1 MIQRYCPIG
10 HPAVDF
16 DTETSILDLPRASVV
31 EIALQ
36 VLQGA
41 GVELVE
47 WDALLYIRMK
57 VPRKRRDFSYLVP
70 DDRLED
76 ASNIL
81 ASIDLPLSA
90 PSDLLLKTNDEYAKG
105 RFYRITRSTLP
116 PVISHIVLYPFSL
129 MPVLPSELSAQ
140 PPSHLSPSRCSNILV
155 PRPSAA
161 CAFLLRAITK
171 YPRFCYTRTVL
182 QSNLEE
188 LVLYFF
194 LGYTLRDLP
203 KGEEDEWV
211 REDEHRR
218 IAAASQVIKQWS
230 SDEKWRQG
238 EEWMGGVLAAVV
250 AGDDRLLNS
259 LSAQ

>member
-1 MIQRYCPIG
+1 MIQTQTG
-10 HPAVDF
+10 HPAVDLN
-16 DTETSILDLPRASVV
+16 TEKSILDLPRASVV

-47 WDALLYIRMK
+47 WDAPLYIRMK
-57 VPRKRRDFSYLVP
+57 VPRKRRNFSYLVP

-90 PSDLLLKTNDEYAKG
+90 PSDLLLTTNGEYAKG

-116 PVISHIVLYPFSL
+116 PVIDVISHIVLYPFSL

-161 CAFLLRAITK
+161 CAFLLRAMTK

-194 LGYTLRDLP
+194 LGYHDLP

-218 IAAASQVIKQWS
+218 IAAASQLIKQWS
-230 SDEKWRQG
+230 SDEEWRQG
-238 EEWMGGVLAAVV
+238 EEWMGDVLAAVV